1 MQELEATEAIKP
13 LRMYFYESEYKKQ
26 IKLATKCFVKDVMV
40 TFDNLEPPMSDTE
53 RKWFEEHPQFCH
65 VFHLEKDSNHMV
77 QGMWML
83 LLRTVDSS
91 KRKEVWFIVNGV
103 PIHYGLREHALISGL
118 SCRNYPLGYK
128 KFGDRKFVKRHFKKG
143 ESIRLED
150 VKAKLLAMGEH
161 RDRLKMMV
169 LFFLG
174 SVICAQT
181 KVGKGARDVLEFFQ
195 RAVDDLEFCENFPW
209 GRYSFDYMVKEISH
223 TIDHF
228 GGRVREKTLWPLPG
242 FCLPLEVS
250 N

>member
-1 MQELEATEAIKP
+1 
-13 LRMYFYESEYKKQ
+13 MYFYESEYKKQ

-53 RKWFEEHPQFCH
+53 RKWFEKHPQFCH

-103 PIHYGLREHALISGL
+103 PIRYGLREHALISGL

-128 KFGDRKFVKRHFKKG
+128 EFGDRKFVKRHFKKG

-195 RAVDDLEFCENFPW
+195 RAVDDLEFCENFP
-209 GRYSFDYMVKEISH
+209 
-223 TIDHF
+223 
-228 GGRVREKTLWPLPG
+228 
-242 FCLPLEVS
+242 
-250 N
+250 